1 MSNLFQKISRAGLVL
16 VLIGAALLW
25 FSLGDAIISLKAP
38 KSFDDV
44 LEYGVA
50 PGDHVKGSVPY
61 LLDVYATLETW
72 SENTK
77 THSVSNKKTSFQ
89 YYVLPAGDGYVGMA
103 ISSKNFSAADKLVDQ
118 TYDFL
123 LDGGGIPTA
132 ELTADARVIVMEAEL
147 AQMFREDLQ
156 DYYGY
161 TAADIEAL
169 GTPLLVEPRAFGTVQ
184 AFCGAGAA
192 ALVAGLAV
200 LALHWRKVSRQLRQA
215 AEASQ
220 RRGPDLDWEL

>member
-132 ELTADARVIVMEAEL
+132 REERASGVLGLDSLLFPMDHLRKFKGQDLLGRVQLCALPAVHPVNFLQGKEGQHTDA
-147 AQMFREDLQ
+147 F
-156 DYYGY
+156 
-161 TAADIEAL
+161 
-169 GTPLLVEPRAFGTVQ
+169 
-184 AFCGAGAA
+184 
-192 ALVAGLAV
+192 
-200 LALHWRKVSRQLRQA
+200 
-215 AEASQ
+215 
-220 RRGPDLDWEL
+220 